1 MAKENQT
8 LSLYRA
14 NRERGRKAAD
24 AALTKAVASVAK
36 KAAGKTGK
44 PIVEEV
50 PPAGAPPAGAPPA
63 DQPPAGDPP
72 SSGDQATADD
82 PAK

>member
-1 MAKENQT
+1 MAKENAT

-24 AALTKAVASVAK
+24 SALTKAVASVTK
-36 KAAGKTGK
+36 KASGKTGK
-44 PIVEEV
+44 PTVEEV
-50 PPAGAPPAGAPPA
+50 PPAGDPTG
-63 DQPPAGDPP
+63 DQPPAGDLPP
-72 SSGDQATADD
+72 SGNTPPVGD

>member
-1 MAKENQT
+1 MAKENST
-8 LSLYRA
+8 LALYRA

-36 KAAGKTGK
+36 KAGGKTGK
-44 PIVEEV
+44 PTVEEV
-50 PPAGAPPAGAPPA
+50 
-63 DQPPAGDPP
+63 QPPAGDPP
-72 SSGDQATADD
+72 ADLPPAGDLPPSGDTPLAGD

>member
-1 MAKENQT
+1 MAKENAT

-14 NRERGRKAAD
+14 NRDRTRKAAD

-36 KAAGKTGK
+36 KAGGKTGK
-44 PIVEEV
+44 QTVEEL
-50 PPAGAPPAGAPPA
+50 
-63 DQPPAGDPP
+63 PPAGDSNGDTPP
-72 SSGDQATADD
+72 AGDLTLSGDTPPVGD

>member
-1 MAKENQT
+1 MAKENAT

-36 KAAGKTGK
+36 KASGKTGK
-44 PIVEEV
+44 PTVEEV
-50 PPAGAPPAGAPPA
+50 LPPAGDLTPSG
-63 DQPPAGDPP
+63 DTPPAGDP
-72 SSGDQATADD
+72 
-82 PAK
+82 AK